1 MSYYQEFRPRSF
13 NTLPTVIKNL
23 LIINILMFIAKHVFM
38 QSMDIDLDR
47 ILGLHFITAPD
58 FKPYQFVTYLF
69 MHGDL
74 QHLFF
79 NMFAVWMFGSVLENV
94 WGQKRFLIYYLVTG
108 FGAGLIQYLV
118 FYMQI
123 GPVIESVNLVQDNL
137 TIQSFEEL
145 VSSGSF
151 QSKFSREFIF
161 QYDSFVGEYNAALQ
175 ESPAKAISLASQFLI
190 DFKHQY
196 LNSHLVIGASGS
208 LFGLLLAFGMMFPNT
223 LLYIYFLIPLKAK
236 WFVIIYG
243 AIELISGLQANPEDN
258 VAHFA
263 HLGGMLFGFIMIM
276 LWKKNRTHF
285 Y

>member
-23 LIINILMFIAKHVFM
+23 LIINILMFIAKHVFQ
-38 QSMDIDLDR
+38 QSLGIDLDNL
-47 ILGLHFITAPD
+47 LGLHYFSAPD
-58 FKPYQFVTYLF
+58 FRPYQFVTYLF

-74 QHLFF
+74 THLFF

-118 FYMQI
+118 FYMQV
-123 GPVIESVNLVQDNL
+123 GPVIDAVNSVQDNL
-137 TIQSFEEL
+137 TIVSFEEL
-145 VSSGSF
+145 VNNAEF
-151 QSKFSREFIF
+151 QSKFSRDFIF
-161 QYDSFVGEYNAALQ
+161 QYDAFANEYNAAIND
-175 ESPAKAISLASQFLI
+175 SPVKALSLASQFLI
-190 DFKHQY
+190 DFKHMY
-196 LNSHLVIGASGS
+196 LNSHIVIGASGS

-243 AIELISGLQANPEDN
+243 AIELISGIQSNPEDN

-263 HLGGMLFGFIMIM
+263 HLGGMLFGFILIMI
-276 LWKKNRTHF
+276 WKKNRTHF

>member
-13 NTLPTVIKNL
+13 TTLPPVIKNL
-23 LIINILMFIAKHVFM
+23 LIINILMFMAKLVFRE
-38 QSMDIDLDR
+38 SLHIDLDS
-47 ILGLHFITAPD
+47 ILGLHYFSAPD
-58 FKPYQFVTYLF
+58 FRPYQFVTYLF

-74 QHLFF
+74 MHLFF

-94 WGQKRFLIYYLVTG
+94 WGQKRFLIFYLVTG
-108 FGAGLIQYLV
+108 FGAALIQYVV
-118 FYMQI
+118 FYFQTS
-123 GPVIESVNLVQDNL
+123 PVIDSVDYVQNNLS
-137 TIQSFEEL
+137 IESFEQL
-145 VSSGSF
+145 VNNVDF

-161 QYDSFVGEYNAALQ
+161 QYDSFANEYNDALHNA
-175 ESPAKAISLASQFLI
+175 PGKAISLASQFLI

-196 LNSHLVIGASGS
+196 LNSHIVIGASGS

-223 LLYIYFLIPLKAK
+223 LLYVYFLIPIKAK

-243 AIELISGLQANPEDN
+243 GIELISGLRSNPEDN

-263 HLGGMLFGFIMIM
+263 HLGGMLFGFILIMI
-276 LWKKNRTHF
+276 WKKKRNQF